1 MIFYYIITKREIKI
15 MAGPKGAKD
24 IFPRVT
30 KKQLE
35 AWPEASQF
43 VFDDWVLELLSELPE
58 EHEEIYVHKQKIGRG
73 RRGNPIE
80 IDGVIYDNAIEAS
93 RFLYVSNTTI
103 HNWLRN
109 GKAKRI

>member
-1 MIFYYIITKREIKI
+1 
-15 MAGPKGAKD
+15 MARPKGVKD

-30 KKQLE
+30 KKQLA
-35 AWPEASQF
+35 AWLDASQF

-58 EHEEIYVHKQKIGRG
+58 EPEEIYVHHQKIGRG